1 MSGGTLNSNSI
12 SSENEQ
18 RLVMLAGDGKTDAD
32 DETCRTFIF
41 RGETHTL
48 GNALRNVILQNP
60 NVIFCGYDMPHP
72 AEDQMFLRIQT
83 VEGVSAQDA
92 LRKGL
97 KDLKGICKV
106 TKEKFEKAVQDFNN
120 KQN

>member
-1 MSGGTLNSNSI
+1 MTGGTNNTNAVPPQ
-12 SSENEQ
+12 NEQ

-32 DETCRTFIF
+32 DDTCRTFIL

-60 NVIFCGYDMPHP
+60 SVIFCGYDMPHP

-97 KDLKGICKV
+97 KDLKDICKV
-106 TKEKFEKAVQDFNN
+106 TKEKFEEAVQKFNN
-120 KQN
+120 